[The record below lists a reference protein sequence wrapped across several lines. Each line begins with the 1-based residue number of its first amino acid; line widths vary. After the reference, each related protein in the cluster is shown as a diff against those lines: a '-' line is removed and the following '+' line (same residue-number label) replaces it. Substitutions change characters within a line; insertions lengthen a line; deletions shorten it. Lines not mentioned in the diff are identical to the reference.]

1 MLLVLISFLGIHYFL
16 GESNILTVVDAHN
29 SLFSHLILVRIFF
42 FMKPV
47 SQYGFVIYFAG
58 GVQTQTVSQS
68 DAHITV
74 FEGDSVELRC
84 KYSYGRTPY
93 LFWYIQHHGHGLQF
107 LLKYYTGDP
116 VVHGMN
122 GFEAEFSKS
131 NSSFHLRKA
140 SVHWKSDSAVY
151 YCALS
156 DTVAETTAGAEHKL

>member
-1 MLLVLISFLGIHYFL
+1 MLLVLISLLGIHFFL
-16 GESNILTVVDAHN
+16 
-29 SLFSHLILVRIFF
+29 
-42 FMKPV
+42 
-47 SQYGFVIYFAG
+47 G

-68 DAHITV
+68 DAHVTV

-84 KYSYGRTPY
+84 KYSYGATPY

-140 SVHWKSDSAVY
+140 SVHWSDSAVY
-151 YCALS
+151 FCALS
-156 DTVAETTAGAEHKL
+156 AQCQGLQGELITNP